1 MSFFEKVKE
10 ELEKAS
16 DNAKNE
22 EDLDEGISISGAVSI
37 VSELNKRRG
46 KE

>member
-16 DNAKNE
+16 DNVRKE
-22 EDLDEGISISGAVSI
+22 EDLDEGISIDGVVSI
-37 VSELNKRRG
+37 VSVLNKRRG
-46 KE
+46 KV

>member
-16 DNAKNE
+16 DNVRKE
-22 EDLDEGISISGAVSI
+22 EDLDEGISIDDVVII

-46 KE
+46 KA